1 MHVLGDEDWHVACRS
16 DEGHEDVILALGARH
31 EDGLYL
37 VAGFV
42 HCVDDLVGLE
52 RDEFH
57 SGVVV
62 DR

>member
-1 MHVLGDEDWHVACRS
+1 MYVLWDEYWHVACRS
-16 DEGHEDVILALGARH
+16 DERHQDVVLALGARH
-31 EDGLYL
+31 ENGFYL

-57 SGVVV
+57 GGVVI
-62 DR
+62 